1 MQPHINLHPVNF
13 IIISG
18 IIQSIVLAAILICR
32 RGNRVANISIGVIV
46 LICSLHFS
54 WPIVIDTNIADI
66 FRWSFWF
73 PYSFLLAIGPLLLI
87 YTRSLSEAGFSTR
100 SKDWLHFFPV
110 VAEAGAQLI
119 FIIRSV
125 LTDELFYEVPGFLY
139 FRIIEFSV
147 ATASI
152 FFYGKQSLSILRK
165 HESWVIENYSN
176 KKDVTLHWLYR
187 LIKYFRVLLASW
199 LVFELSFLI
208 FQQFQL
214 HFIPIYLLLYVLLLI
229 MTYSCYWI
237 GIQALIKSEVL
248 AEKKTGE
255 VSSEQTS
262 SYAKLGSSLL
272 NQYAT
277 TIGQLMQQEKLFLE
291 ETLNLRTLAARVKL
305 DPNLVSYV
313 LNTVVKK
320 SFYDYVNEF
329 RVNEMKRKIE
339 DPAYSHIKI
348 VELAFESGFNSKA
361 TFNRVFKKLTG
372 ISPTEYKT
380 GAHVAERRD

>member
-1 MQPHINLHPVNF
+1 MQHHINLHPVNF

-18 IIQSIVLAAILICR
+18 IIQTIVVAAILICR
-32 RGNRVANISIGVIV
+32 SGNRVANISIGAIV

-54 WPIVIDTNIADI
+54 WPMVIDTNMADI

-87 YTRSLSEAGFSTR
+87 YTKSLSGARFTIR

-110 VAEAGAQLI
+110 IVEAGAQLI
-119 FIIRSV
+119 FIAQSV
-125 LTDELFYEVPGFLY
+125 RTGELFYDVPGFLF
-139 FRIIEFSV
+139 FRIIEFSA
-147 ATASI
+147 ATGSI
-152 FFYGKQSLSILRK
+152 LLYGKQSLVIIGK

-176 KKDVTLHWLYR
+176 KKDVTLYWLYR
-187 LIKYFRVLLASW
+187 LIKYFRVLLVSW

-214 HFIPIYLLLYVLLLI
+214 HFIPVYLLLYVLLLI
-229 MTYSCYWI
+229 MSYSCYWI
-237 GIQALIKSEVL
+237 AIQALIKSEVL
-248 AEKKTGE
+248 AEKRPDDF
-255 VSSEQTS
+255 SSEHTN
-262 SYAKLGSSLL
+262 SYAKLSSAVLTE
-272 NQYAT
+272 YAT
-277 TIGQLMQQEKLFLE
+277 SIGQLMQQEKLFLE

-313 LNTVVKK
+313 LNTVMSK

-329 RVNEMKRKIE
+329 RVDEVKRKIE

-348 VELAFESGFNSKA
+348 VEIAFEAGFNSKA

-372 ISPTEYKT
+372 KSPTEYKT
-380 GAHVAERRD
+380 GADSTD